1 MILRMER
8 GRYPTTYRSHIVIIS
23 DRPWERGAVYLLRT
37 FRIGRL
43 VPNFSREPP
52 FLLRGPSYMREYQ
65 LERAD
70 SPRSELAASMVA
82 ALINPKIAI

>member
-1 MILRMER
+1 
-8 GRYPTTYRSHIVIIS
+8 
-23 DRPWERGAVYLLRT
+23 
-37 FRIGRL
+37 
-43 VPNFSREPP
+43 
-52 FLLRGPSYMREYQ
+52 MREYQ